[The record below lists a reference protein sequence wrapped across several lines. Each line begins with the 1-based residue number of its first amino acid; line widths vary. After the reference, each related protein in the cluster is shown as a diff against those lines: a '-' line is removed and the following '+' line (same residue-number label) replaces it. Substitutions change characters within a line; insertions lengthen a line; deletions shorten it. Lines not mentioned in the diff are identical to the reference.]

1 MSNNARYVADLTV
14 PDDTEF
20 ASGTNFVKAWR
31 IENIGSAIW
40 GDGYHLVF
48 LGGEP
53 MAEILGYPI
62 PPTQPGQTADLT
74 IFMTA
79 PETPGTYVSHWR
91 LQDAQGNWFGEVL
104 FTRIKV
110 PGTAVSN
117 PPGGVSSSRYLADWE
132 FTPDQWRRT
141 IWAITSIFESGSPEG
156 DPTAYQN
163 TDAGI
168 ISYGKHQ
175 ATLQSGTLQRV
186 IDAYLLR
193 SDSPTSLAI
202 QQEYAERI
210 AARDASLRQDQR
222 LKELL
227 IAAAAEPEMSD
238 AQDMVF
244 DQRFFQPAITQA
256 RMYNLSSPLGLAC
269 LYDTQIQGGLFTLL
283 PQTKEALGGIV
294 GDLRPDGPIAEETF
308 IQTFLDL
315 REQRLLRLADDA
327 SSRGNNA
334 QAQALRVSTF
344 RIAEYRQLLQ
354 AQNLTLEGDLSIRGR
369 KVPGIVFG

>member
-79 PETPGTYVSHWR
+79 PETPGTYVSLWR
-91 LQDAQGNWFGEVL
+91 LQDARGNWFGEVL

-110 PGTAVSN
+110 PGTAVSI
-117 PPGGVSSSRYLADWE
+117 PPGGISSSRYLADWE
-132 FTPDQWRRT
+132 FTPQYWRRT

-156 DPTAYQN
+156 DPAAYQN

-202 QQEYAERI
+202 QQEFAERI

-283 PQTKEALGGIV
+283 PQTQEALGGIV